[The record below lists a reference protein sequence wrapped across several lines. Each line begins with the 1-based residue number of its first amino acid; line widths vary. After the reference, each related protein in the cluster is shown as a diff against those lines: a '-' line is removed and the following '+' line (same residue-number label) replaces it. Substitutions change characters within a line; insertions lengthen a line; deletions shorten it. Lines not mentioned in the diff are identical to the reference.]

1 MRRPAPPDV
10 SSPEPDTQAAPQVE
24 RREVVRWLWRLPV
37 LAALGGAGWGV
48 WEAYRVHFDKVDPDA
63 PAFVPLTPQHV
74 AGLGELAA
82 PWSAVTFEL
91 RTAAGTTPAL
101 ALRTPEAV
109 VGGLE
114 HAGGHLLAFSRVC
127 THQGCP
133 VGLQRDLETLAVGFN
148 YRTDTPALA
157 CPCHLSVFDPLEA
170 GRAVS
175 GPARDPLPRVQLEVR
190 GAELWAV
197 GLEAPARLEL

>member
-1 MRRPAPPDV
+1 MSSVPPK
-10 SSPEPDTQAAPQVE
+10 PKAAEPVE

-48 WEAYRVHFDKVDPDA
+48 WEAYRIHFNKVDPDA
-63 PAFVPLTPQHV
+63 PAFVPLTPQRV
-74 AGLGELAA
+74 AALAELAE

-91 RTAAGTTPAL
+91 QTAAGTTPAL
-101 ALRTPEAV
+101 VLNVPEAV
-109 VGGLE
+109 PGNLE
-114 HAGGHLLAFSRVC
+114 HAGRHLLAFSRVC

-133 VGLQRDLETLAVGFN
+133 VGLQRDLETLAVAFN
-148 YRTDTPALA
+148 YRTDAPALA
-157 CPCHLSVFDPLEA
+157 CPCHLSVFAPLQA

-175 GPARDPLPRVQLEVR
+175 GPARDPLPRVQLEAR

-197 GLEAPARLEL
+197 GLEAPARLSV

>member
-1 MRRPAPPDV
+1 MDHGVDNDVEGPARQTD
-10 SSPEPDTQAAPQVE
+10 ET

-37 LAALGGAGWGV
+37 LAALGGAGWGM
-48 WEAYRVHFDKVDPDA
+48 WEAYRVHFSKVDPDT
-63 PAFVPLTPQHV
+63 PAFVPLTPQR
-74 AGLGELAA
+74 AAALGDLQEL
-82 PWSAVTFEL
+82 WSAATFEL
-91 RTAAGTTPAL
+91 NTASGTTPAL
-101 ALRTPEAV
+101 VMRVPEGV
-109 VGGLE
+109 PGGLE
-114 HAGGHLLAFSRVC
+114 HAGGHYAAFSRVC

-157 CPCHLSVFDPLEA
+157 CACHLSVFAPLQA

-175 GPARDPLPRVQLEVR
+175 GPARDPRPRVQLERR
-190 GAELWAV
+190 GDELWAV